1 MRKIIA
7 SIDIGSNFIKLVVG
21 EIYKNRINI
30 LAASQ
35 TPSLGVENGF
45 VVDPQALISRLEESF
60 QKCENILGIKI
71 SKVILSIPSENSEF
85 FLSEGSTT
93 INNEDHNIRNID
105 IIRAMQACTYNKIE
119 NDREIIS
126 VKPTSYYIDDGE
138 NIKNPIGVEAK
149 KLTVKCLVTT
159 VPRKNAYTLAKC
171 LEQIGVQVIDF
182 TLGIIGDY
190 FEFQKEMMK
199 DNVGIFVNI
208 GYSKTEISVF
218 NKGLLTNCT
227 TVELGSKNIEQDLA
241 YIFKIPLKEAKE
253 IKEQLCSAHTRG
265 TSASVKKDFT
275 NKSGE
280 NISVSE
286 YEATEIASSRL
297 EEILKIIKKQ
307 INLLTK
313 KEIHYIMITGG
324 VSEMANFS
332 LLLEEVFGRSA
343 KVGVVSEIGVRSNL
357 YSTSV
362 GLIKYYEDKLRSRNQ
377 EYSIFNEDEIKEL
390 CTINKKINFGENS
403 ILGKLFG
410 YFFDN

>member
-1 MRKIIA
+1 M
-7 SIDIGSNFIKLVVG
+7 
-21 EIYKNRINI
+21 
-30 LAASQ
+30 
-35 TPSLGVENGF
+35 
-45 VVDPQALISRLEESF
+45 
-60 QKCENILGIKI
+60 
-71 SKVILSIPSENSEF
+71 
-85 FLSEGSTT
+85 
-93 INNEDHNIRNID
+93 
-105 IIRAMQACTYNKIE
+105 
-119 NDREIIS
+119 
-126 VKPTSYYIDDGE
+126 
-138 NIKNPIGVEAK
+138 
-149 KLTVKCLVTT
+149 
-159 VPRKNAYTLAKC
+159 
-171 LEQIGVQVIDF
+171 IDF